1 MEEFKEYREQTK
13 RMVEEGNLWEKV
25 RPMLFVMCGLQCS
38 GKSTQAKEYVKYQD
52 ATIVSSDGIRE
63 ELAKEQNK
71 ENIFDVDN
79 NLVFRELYKR
89 VNDLLKENKNVVLD
103 ATNTTIKSRR
113 QIFENIK
120 VDCYK
125 ECHIMNTPYEEC
137 LERLRERNKKGPY
150 IPEDVLERY
159 YKSFEVPFKEEGWDN
174 IVIDREISYEDSQKW
189 LKEIEDK
196 ARDFDQHNKWHNE
209 KLLQHMVTTHSKMID
224 MQFEMRETGRY
235 DKDEQ
240 EMILIATRLHDLGKL
255 YTQVFDKEGQAH
267 YYNHENVGAYEMI
280 CNAAIYKYKFYNY
293 YGYIYSITDTLRV
306 AFYIN
311 YHMKLH
317 QVKTEK
323 AIKKWKGIF
332 GEKSYNNLKL
342 FEEADKYRIEKG
354 E

>member
-1 MEEFKEYREQTK
+1 MEEFKEYVEQRK
-13 RMVEEGNLWEKV
+13 KIVEEDNSRGKV
-25 RPMLFVMCGLQCS
+25 RPKLFVMCGLQCS
-38 GKSTQAKEYVKYQD
+38 GKSTQAKEYVKYED
-52 ATIVSSDGIRE
+52 ATIVSSDEIRE

-125 ECHIMNTPYEEC
+125 ECHIMNTPYKEC

-159 YKSFEVPFKEEGWDN
+159 YKSFEVPFKEEGWDFMILHTEN
-174 IVIDREISYEDSQKW
+174 GLEDSLRW
-189 LKEIEDK
+189 LKEIQNK
-196 ARDFDQHNKWHNE
+196 ARDFDQKNKWHNE
-209 KLLQHMVTTHSKMID
+209 KLLKHMLTTQGYLSHKI
-224 MQFEMRETGRY
+224 FTNKLPENAY
-235 DKDEQ
+235 DRTEIFL
-240 EMILIATRLHDLGKL
+240 MLIASEIHDLGKL
-255 YTQVFDKEGQAH
+255 YTQTIDEQGQAH
-267 YYNHENVGAYEMI
+267 YYNHENVGAYEMVS
-280 CNAAIYKYKFYNY
+280 NAMIWSFQIWVSLRTSIYN
-293 YGYIYSITDTLRV
+293 TLRV

-332 GEKSYNNLKL
+332 GEELYNNLKL
-342 FEEADKYRIEKG
+342 FEEADKYRKE
-354 E
+354 